1 MVANVGDVSRLLVV
15 SNRLPVTLKIE
26 RGEIEAHPSAGGLAT
41 ALRSVVGGEMLWI
54 GWPGDLGKIS
64 PDEQKKVDETLAKL
78 GTRPI
83 HLSSAEVA
91 RFYDGFSNGVLW
103 PLFHY
108 LVDKVRLDA
117 HRDWAIYRA
126 VNERFARE
134 ICDAYKPGDRIWIH
148 DYQLALVPRLVRQ
161 RIPDASI
168 GFFLH
173 IPFPAESVFR
183 ILPWREEI
191 LLGLL
196 GADVVGFQTAE
207 DVLHFSSSA
216 VRVLGVEHGAETISL
231 EGRRTYV
238 DAFPIGVDAQSLSD
252 LVNTPD
258 VAREIEEVRNSAR
271 GRKLAL
277 SIDRLDYTK
286 GIQRRFLAI
295 ERFLEREPALRDKV
309 QFLQLAVPTRERVP
323 AYSDFKRNVHELVG
337 HINGQYG
344 GVDFT
349 PIRYLY
355 RSVPQS
361 QVVAMYA
368 AADVMLV
375 TPLRDGMN
383 LVAKEYLSCRNDDT
397 GVLILSEF
405 AGAAAELTEALL
417 VNPNDVER
425 LAIEIKRA
433 VTMSA
438 DEQRARMKPLRA
450 RVFTNDVRSWRDS
463 FLAALDR
470 ATAGTG
476 KKLAALAPPENLVRD
491 FARAETL
498 GISLD
503 YDGTLVPFS
512 KIPSL
517 ARPDAELIEL
527 LTTLTSHTGIKLQI
541 VTGRSHDEVDRWFG
555 KMNLELFAEHGLW
568 WKPKPDAEWTTTD
581 RIDTT
586 WQASILPILEDT
598 TRRTSGSH
606 IEKKSASIAWHYRTC
621 EPEIAAR
628 RVFELKQKLGLVL
641 PDLNLEALDGSRV
654 LEVRQRGRGKAIAA
668 RHLIEDL
675 PPGTPI
681 LAMGDDVTDE
691 DLLGALPDNAM
702 SIHVGGGPSIARFRL
717 EDPFAVRALLRKIV
731 QLRFDGAPS

>member
-1 MVANVGDVSRLLVV
+1 MGRLLVA
-15 SNRLPVTLKIE
+15 SNRLPVTLRIE
-26 RGEIEAHPSAGGLAT
+26 RGEVEAHPSAGGLAT
-41 ALRSVVGGEMLWI
+41 ALRAVVGGDMLWI
-54 GWPGDLGKIS
+54 GWPGDLGKLS
-64 PDEQKKVDETLAKL
+64 ADEQKKVDATLTKL
-78 GTRPI
+78 GTRPV

-134 ICDAYKPGDRIWIH
+134 ICDAYKPGDRIWVH

-161 RIPDASI
+161 RIPDAAI

-173 IPFPAESVFR
+173 IPFPAEPIFR

-196 GADVVGFQTAE
+196 GADVLGFQTAE
-207 DVLHFSSSA
+207 DALHFSSAA
-216 VRVLGVEHGAETISL
+216 VRVLGVEHGADYISL
-231 EGRRTYV
+231 EGRTTVV
-238 DAFPIGVDAQSLSD
+238 DAFPIGVDAQTLAD
-252 LVNTPD
+252 LVITEN
-258 VAREIEEVRNSAR
+258 VAREIEEVRQSAR

-286 GIQRRFLAI
+286 GIQRRLLGI

-323 AYSDFKRNVHELVG
+323 AYSDFRRHVHELVG
-337 HINGQYG
+337 HINGKYG

-355 RSVPQS
+355 RSIPQS

-383 LVAKEYLSCRNDDT
+383 LVAKEYLACRTEDT

-405 AGAAAELTEALL
+405 AGAAAELSEALL

-433 VTMSA
+433 VTMPI

-450 RVFTNDVRSWRDS
+450 RVFTNDVKSWRDS
-463 FLAALDR
+463 FLSALDR
-470 ATAGTG
+470 ASAGTG
-476 KKLAALAPPENLVRD
+476 KKIAGLAPPENLIRD

-517 ARPDAELIEL
+517 ARPDHELIDL
-527 LTTLTSHTGIKLQI
+527 LTALASHKGVRLQI

-555 KMNLELFAEHGLW
+555 KMNIELFAEHGLW
-568 WKPKPDAEWTTTD
+568 WRSAPGVEWATTD

-586 WQASILPILEDT
+586 WQAAILPLLEDS

-606 IEKKSASIAWHYRTC
+606 VEKKSASLAWHYRTC

-628 RVFELKQKLGLVL
+628 RVFELKQKLALVL

-654 LEVRQRGRGKAIAA
+654 LEVRPRGRGKAVAA
-668 RHLIEDL
+668 RRLVEEL
-675 PPGTPI
+675 ATGAPI
-681 LAMGDDVTDE
+681 IAIGDDVTDE

-702 SIHVGGGPSIARFRL
+702 SIHVGSGPSVARFRL
-717 EDPFAVRALLRKIV
+717 EDPFAVRAFLRNFV
-731 QLRFDGAPS
+731 QLRFDGGSS

>member
-1 MVANVGDVSRLLVV
+1 MSRLIVV
-15 SNRLPVTLKIE
+15 SNRLPVTLRIE
-26 RGEIEAHPSAGGLAT
+26 HGEIEAHPSAGGLAT
-41 ALRSVVGGEMLWI
+41 ALRSVVGGDMLWI
-54 GWPGDLGKIS
+54 GWPGDLGKLS
-64 PDEQKKVDETLAKL
+64 ADEQKRVDETLAKL
-78 GTRPI
+78 GTRPV
-83 HLSSAEVA
+83 HLSAAEVA

-117 HRDWAIYRA
+117 HRDWASYRA

-134 ICDAYKPGDRIWIH
+134 ICEVYKPGDRIWIH

-161 RIPDASI
+161 RLPDAAI

-173 IPFPAESVFR
+173 IPFPAEPIFR

-207 DVLHFSSSA
+207 DALHFSSSA
-216 VRVLGVEHGAETISL
+216 VRVLGVEHGADTISL
-231 EGRRTYV
+231 EGRRTLV
-238 DAFPIGVDAQSLSD
+238 DAFPIGVDAQGLSD
-252 LVNTPD
+252 LVMTAD
-258 VAREIEEVRNSAR
+258 VAREIEEVRKSAR

-309 QFLQLAVPTRERVP
+309 QFLQLAVPTRERIP
-323 AYSDFKRNVHELVG
+323 AYSDFRRNVHELVG
-337 HINGQYG
+337 HINGQFG
-344 GVDFT
+344 DVDFT

-361 QVVAMYA
+361 KVAAMYA

-383 LVAKEYLSCRNDDT
+383 LVAKEYLACRNDDT
-397 GVLILSEF
+397 GVLVLSEF

-433 VTMSA
+433 VIMPV

-450 RVFTNDVRSWRDS
+450 RVFTNDVMSWRDS
-463 FLAALDR
+463 FLSALDR
-470 ATAGTG
+470 ASGRTG
-476 KKLAALAPPENLVRD
+476 KKLAALAPPDALIRD
-491 FARAETL
+491 FARAESL
-498 GISLD
+498 GIALD

-517 ARPDAELIEL
+517 ASPDAELIEL
-527 LTTLTSHTGIKLQI
+527 LTTLASHTGIRLQI
-541 VTGRSHDEVDRWFG
+541 VTGRAHEEIDRWFG
-555 KMNLELFAEHGLW
+555 KMNMELFAEHGLW
-568 WKPKPDAEWTTTD
+568 WRTQPGAEWTTTD

-606 IEKKSASIAWHYRTC
+606 IEKKSASLAWHYRTC

-628 RVFELKQKLGLVL
+628 RVFELKQKLAMVL

-654 LEVRQRGRGKAIAA
+654 LEVRPRGRGKAVAA
-668 RHLIEDL
+668 RRLVESL
-675 PPGTPI
+675 PHGAPI
-681 LAMGDDVTDE
+681 LAIGDDVTDE
-691 DLLGALPDNAM
+691 DLLGALPDSAM
-702 SIHVGGGPSIARFRL
+702 SIHVGGGPSVARFRL
-717 EDPFAVRALLRKIV
+717 EDPFAVRQLLRKFI
-731 QLRFDGAPS
+731 QLRFDGGSS